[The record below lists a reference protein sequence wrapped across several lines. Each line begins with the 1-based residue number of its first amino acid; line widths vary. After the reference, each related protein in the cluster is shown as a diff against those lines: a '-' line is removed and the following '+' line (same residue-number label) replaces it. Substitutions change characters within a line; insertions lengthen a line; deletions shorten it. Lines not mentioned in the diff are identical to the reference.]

1 MKYLQ
6 LTRTQTI
13 LGCFLVSSFL
23 LVQFPWIDIRISELF
38 FDDGFYLQTGAW
50 RRLFRDGLCYLL
62 FLSLGSI
69 SGIYLFN
76 RFTKRKVLGIDGRK
90 VLYVFLVL
98 ILGAGLIVNAVFKDN
113 FGRARPRDIQE
124 FGGAQ
129 QFTPAWVISQE
140 CDSNCSF
147 SSGEGAAA
155 FFFLA
160 LAAALSR
167 KRAALMVAFL
177 FGSLVSFY
185 RIASGAHFFS
195 DSLVS
200 FFVMLIIADA
210 LYYYMIVRRV
220 SRRRLAV
227 SPAALPVAES

>member
-13 LGCFLVSSFL
+13 LGCFLVSSLL

-38 FDDGFYLQTGAW
+38 FDGGFYFQGGGW
-50 RRLFRDGLCYLL
+50 RRLFRDGLGYLL
-62 FLSLGSI
+62 GLSLGSI
-69 SGIYLFN
+69 LGLYLFN
-76 RFTKRKVLGIDGRK
+76 KLFRRNVLGIDGRK

-98 ILGAGLIVNAVFKDN
+98 ILGAGLIVNAVFKES
-113 FGRARPRDIQE
+113 FGRARPRDIAE

-129 QFTPAWVISQE
+129 DFTPAWVISEQ

-160 LAAALSR
+160 FATALTR
-167 KRAALMVAFL
+167 KRTAWVVAFA
-177 FGSLVSFY
+177 FGSFVSFY

-200 FFVMLIIADA
+200 FFVMLILTDA
-210 LYYYMIVRRV
+210 LYYYLIERREG
-220 SRRRLAV
+220 SRRLVV
-227 SPAALPVAES
+227 SPAAAPVPET